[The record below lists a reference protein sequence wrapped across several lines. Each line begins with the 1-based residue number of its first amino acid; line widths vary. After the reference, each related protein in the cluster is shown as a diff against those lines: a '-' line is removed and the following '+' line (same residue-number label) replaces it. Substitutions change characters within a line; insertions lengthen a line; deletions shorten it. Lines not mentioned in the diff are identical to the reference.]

1 MTGRIITAGLVFF
14 LLAGAALM
22 VFGPWLEREAGP
34 EKLPACPY
42 LQRGDFAS
50 VEPEVI
56 AAIGAYEA
64 IRETL
69 NRGSLDGVAS
79 QAELIARTFSSS
91 RSDIASCAK
100 RLADEPDLE
109 SARRAFM
116 RLNRLMEK
124 DAQKMPA
131 AGASS

>member
-14 LLAGAALM
+14 LLAGVALM
-22 VFGPWLEREAGP
+22 VLGPWMKRETGP

-42 LQRGDFAS
+42 LQSEEFTS
-50 VEPEVI
+50 VQPEVI

-69 NRGSLDGVAS
+69 SRGSLDGLSV
-79 QAELIARTFSSS
+79 QANVIARTFSSS
-91 RSDIASCAK
+91 ATDIASCAK

-124 DAQKMPA
+124 DARKPT
-131 AGASS
+131 GGKTAS

>member
-14 LLAGAALM
+14 LLVGVALM
-22 VFGPWLEREAGP
+22 VLGPWMKRKAGP

-42 LQRGDFAS
+42 LQNTELAS
-50 VEPEVI
+50 VKPEVI

-64 IRETL
+64 VRETL
-69 NRGSLDGVAS
+69 SRGSLDGVSA
-79 QAELIARTFSSS
+79 QAGVIARTFSGSAP
-91 RSDIASCAK
+91 DIASCAK
-100 RLADEPDLE
+100 RLANEPDLE

-124 DAQKMPA
+124 HARKAA
-131 AGASS
+131 AGEASA

>member
-14 LLAGAALM
+14 LLVGVALM
-22 VFGPWLEREAGP
+22 VLGPRMKREAGP

-42 LQRGDFAS
+42 LQSEELTS
-50 VEPEVI
+50 VQPEVV

-69 NRGSLDGVAS
+69 SRGSLDGVS
-79 QAELIARTFSSS
+79 LQAGVIARTFSSS
-91 RSDIASCAK
+91 ATDIASCAK

-109 SARRAFM
+109 SARRAFAIFSS
-116 RLNRLMEK
+116 RRGNISL
-124 DAQKMPA
+124 
-131 AGASS
+131 ASYS